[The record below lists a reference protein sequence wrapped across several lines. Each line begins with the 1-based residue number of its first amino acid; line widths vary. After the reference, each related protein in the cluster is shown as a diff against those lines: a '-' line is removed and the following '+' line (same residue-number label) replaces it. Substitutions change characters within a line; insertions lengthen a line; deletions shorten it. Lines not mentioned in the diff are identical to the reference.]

1 MGYRLPVEQA
11 SSGYRLILANQEALR
26 RELGDLAVKCYEDGD
41 QGEGTNYEMAR
52 VGEALKTLDG
62 LERAFRL
69 NKFDE

>member
-1 MGYRLPVEQA
+1 MGYRLPVEHA
-11 SSGYRLILANQEALR
+11 SSGYRLILSNQEALR
-26 RELGDLAVKCYEDGD
+26 RELGELAVRCYEEGD
-41 QGEGTNYEMAR
+41 QGDGPNYEMAR